1 MYWLTRPV
9 ACDAGWMLCF
19 VSLCLGLSRLL
30 RWTQNLRCRSSLVQ
44 PGRAKT
50 LVAERCHQPGQEEDL
65 NRSRAWN
72 AEGLSSSSFVAERC
86 FITKCKRDFDLTR
99 SSLPSLRCNRT
110 SPCSS
115 CLKRGLA
122 DRCTG
127 ASRSNTDVG
136 SDATGLLL

>member
-1 MYWLTRPV
+1 M
-9 ACDAGWMLCF
+9 
-19 VSLCLGLSRLL
+19 
-30 RWTQNLRCRSSLVQ
+30 NLVV
-44 PGRAKT
+44 GGF
-50 LVAERCHQPGQEEDL
+50 HQLGQEEDL

-72 AEGLSSSSFVAERC
+72 AEERSSSSFPSDTLLPNE
-86 FITKCKRDFDLTR
+86 TLTSHLTR
-99 SSLPSLRCNRT
+99 SSFRCNRT

-127 ASRSNTDVG
+127 ASNADSG